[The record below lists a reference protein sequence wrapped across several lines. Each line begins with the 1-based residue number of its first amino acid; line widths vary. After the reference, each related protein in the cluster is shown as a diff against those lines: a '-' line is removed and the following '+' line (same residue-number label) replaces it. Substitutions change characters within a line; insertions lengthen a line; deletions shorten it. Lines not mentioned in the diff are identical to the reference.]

1 MPIKIKSASGSVT
14 LSSENVSGDQTL
26 TVPSQASATLQTT
39 ADTITSSRLTG
50 ALPAI
55 SGASLT
61 SLTSGNLTGAL
72 PAISGASL
80 TNLPAGGVDGI
91 TTASGS
97 GTAINI
103 LSNNAVL
110 IGASNPTAQTYTGS
124 LEVESK
130 SGADNGLVCWTSKSS
145 GNQPFIYFRFNTST
159 TVGSITGYPASCG
172 YFTSPTAGVKGVDAN
187 TISIITGDAER
198 ARIDSVGTFG
208 IGVDTATWHAD
219 YQALQI
225 GKTFSIM
232 NDRNAT
238 DNHIVTNAVMGSGGA
253 WTRVV
258 TGASTLMEFNNAG
271 DTRFYTAPS
280 GSAASVF
287 TWDTRFLIKQ
297 DGRSVSP
304 FTARAWANFNGT
316 GTVALRDSHNVSSLQ
331 DMSTGSYKCNLTT
344 TAAGDKCVIGSLS
357 KHGGGSNSTN
367 SCNMSCAEGNSANE
381 MTCETYQGNGYT
393 LRDSPHVY
401 LACFSNGN

>member
-1 MPIKIKSASGSVT
+1 
-14 LSSENVSGDQTL
+14 
-26 TVPSQASATLQTT
+26 
-39 ADTITSSRLTG
+39 LTG

-61 SLTSGNLTGAL
+61 SLTSGNLSGAL

-130 SGADNGLVCWTSKSS
+130 SGTDNGLVCWTSKSS
-145 GNQPFIYFRFNTST
+145 GNQAFISFRFNTST

-198 ARIDSVGTFG
+198 ARINSVGTFG
-208 IGVDTATWHAD
+208 LGVTTASWHAD

-238 DNHIVTNAVMGSGGA
+238 DNHIVTNAIYNSGVG

-258 TGASTLMEFNNAG
+258 TGACSMINFTNAG
-271 DTRFYTAPS
+271 DTSFNTSPS
-280 GSAASVF
+280 GSAGSAAPW
-287 TWDTRFLIKQ
+287 TNRLQIKQ
-297 DGRSVSP
+297 DGRGIAP
-304 FTARAWANFNGT
+304 FAVDVWVDFTGT
-316 GTVALRDSHNVSSLQ
+316 GTVSIRASHNVSTITDYGVGDYGVSYSNSLGA
-331 DMSTGSYKCNLTT
+331 DGSY
-344 TAAGDKCVIGSLS
+344 CVNVSTIKGSGTPSSGNGGFACCGEGPSNSGSGVATFSLS
-357 KHGGGSNSTN
+357 SG
-367 SCNMSCAEGNSANE
+367 
-381 MTCETYQGNGYT
+381 T
-393 LRDSPHVY
+393 LNKNDRDHVY
-401 LACFSNGN
+401 FSVIN